1 MMRYNI
7 TFRLMLGAFLKDP
20 VPFSMSPMPNF
31 VKRPSLFFCIENKRS
46 QNHSPRLSFMMAITF
61 LPVLVLEA
69 SLSTERSQTSSIGFY
84 RPRHCSGQPII
95 QASASSVKGVA
106 TQLFISN

>member
-1 MMRYNI
+1 
-7 TFRLMLGAFLKDP
+7 
-20 VPFSMSPMPNF
+20 
-31 VKRPSLFFCIENKRS
+31 
-46 QNHSPRLSFMMAITF
+46 MMAITF

-95 QASASSVKGVA
+95 QITHQVMMRAQHSEGSESFSIYKYSRHV
-106 TQLFISN
+106 LLIPIILELYCFI